1 MKAILWIV
9 LLLLAAVGIASIV
22 DYFDL
27 YDVPMIDVS
36 AQETTA
42 AAE

>member
-1 MKAILWIV
+1 MKALIWLI
-9 LLLLAAVGIASIV
+9 LLLLAVVGAASIV
-22 DYFDL
+22 DYMGW

-36 AQETTA
+36 AQEA